1 MLRACLNRGYVVF
14 YKMFSSLSM
23 PSVDSMS
30 CCAIAAGL
38 PYLVG
43 VQNNDPNIKCLLAAL
58 MVAPL
63 VSTCCNYIIGTAEQ
77 LKDRPFLA
85 TLSDCLQRA
94 AQAIITF
101 YGFKMMN
108 EKLRYGLDT
117 SLGVTERHLNKVLAR
132 TILSAYGPM
141 LGFSTKF
148 VPANETILSQFCAIL
163 LGNSVKYYNTPTED
177 IARHAWGIQEYAQVA
192 AAGLVSKVLIY
203 LSVNGINYDKKISV
217 LNAVQKGC
225 EGMLNYVVYNIF
237 YHDQVPPAHKLPTF
251 MFVKAMEEVH
261 KTAVALTTR
270 VLQKPFAKQIAEG
283 RVEAATAIER

>member
-1 MLRACLNRGYVVF
+1 MF
-14 YKMFSSLSM
+14 YKMFSSLHM
-23 PSVDSMS
+23 PSGDSIV

-43 VQNNDPNIKCLLAAL
+43 VHNDDPNMKCLLAAL
-58 MVAPL
+58 MVAPF

-77 LKDRPFLA
+77 LKDRPFWA

-94 AQAIITF
+94 AQAVITF

-108 EKLRYGLDT
+108 EKLRYGLDA
-117 SLGVTERHLNKVLAR
+117 SWGVTDRHLNKVLAR

-141 LGFSTKF
+141 LGSSTKF
-148 VPANETILSQFCAIL
+148 VPANESILAQFGAIL
-163 LGNSVKYYNTPTED
+163 LGNSVKYYNTPTDD
-177 IARHAWGIQEYAQVA
+177 IARHAWGMQEYAQVA

-203 LSVNGINYDKKISV
+203 VSVNGINYDKKISS
-217 LNAVQKGC
+217 LNTVQKGC

-261 KTAVALTTR
+261 KTAVALTTKA
-270 VLQKPFAKQIAEG
+270 LQKPFATHITED
-283 RVEAATAIER
+283 RVETAAAIER